1 MPLFLVVY
9 NQKTGEYRVQEY
21 ADDDREAALARRF
34 ELEREHR
41 LTPEIEIVLLGAR
54 SREVLEKT
62 HGRYF
67 HPVEDL
73 IRSA

>member
-9 NQKTGEYRVQEY
+9 NQKTGAVRVDEY
-21 ADDDREAALARRF
+21 ADEDRDAALARRF

-41 LTPEIEIVLLGAR
+41 LEPEIEVVLLGAR
-54 SREVLEKT
+54 SRDVLEQT
-62 HGRYF
+62 HARYF
-67 HPVEDL
+67 RPVEEL